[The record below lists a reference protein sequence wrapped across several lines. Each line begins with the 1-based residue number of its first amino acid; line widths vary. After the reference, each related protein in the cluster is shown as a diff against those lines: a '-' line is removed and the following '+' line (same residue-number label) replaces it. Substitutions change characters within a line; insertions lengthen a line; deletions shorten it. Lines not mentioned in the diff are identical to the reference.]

1 MVVLT
6 KNQTP
11 IAAATVGK
19 AGIPNIPK
27 AVNIPKPATGATQG
41 GSGQGGGGGGGGGGH
56 LSDIDISGDGIGCVI
71 QSGGE
76 IHRSGLHIHISN
88 VPIIG

>member
-11 IAAATVGK
+11 IPAATVGK

-27 AVNIPKPATGATQG
+27 AANIPKPATGATQG
-41 GSGQGGGGGGGGGGH
+41 GSGQGGGGGGGGY

-76 IHRSGLHIHISN
+76 IHRSGLHIDISN